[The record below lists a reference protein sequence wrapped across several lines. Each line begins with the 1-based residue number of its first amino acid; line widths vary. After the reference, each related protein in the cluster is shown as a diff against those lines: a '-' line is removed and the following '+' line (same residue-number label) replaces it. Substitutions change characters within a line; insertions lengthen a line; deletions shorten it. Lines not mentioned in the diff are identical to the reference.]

1 MYHFHIYKL
10 SFSVFKFLYNIKH
23 FFLKNVH
30 YSLIINLNIQY
41 QNKMKVFFD
50 KEFDINVRPL
60 LDVVDLLK
68 ENFIDKELPT
78 IVIFGKILFK
88 YIYRYI

>member
-1 MYHFHIYKL
+1 
-10 SFSVFKFLYNIKH
+10 
-23 FFLKNVH
+23 
-30 YSLIINLNIQY
+30 
-41 QNKMKVFFD
+41 MKVFFD

-78 IVIFGKILFK
+78 IVISGKILFK

>member
-1 MYHFHIYKL
+1 
-10 SFSVFKFLYNIKH
+10 
-23 FFLKNVH
+23 
-30 YSLIINLNIQY
+30 
-41 QNKMKVFFD
+41 MKVFFD